1 VDAGS
6 ALPAGV
12 PLLRESGDRVASC
25 AGRWPAS
32 DTDLSDA
39 RCQGVT
45 WTKEIGA
52 EPRINVGNSVKSAVM
67 SDASTGRSVKTARLG
82 VALQPVIDLIDRVD
96 LGYEALPR
104 PPDVTPDA
112 LIAAALTFAQHTGP
126 AVLLVPLH
134 RDLLTS
140 DDFDPAA
147 AARGHG
153 VNPSELAWIIQSEG
167 GNDLEAAGVRRLLE
181 LRDLGF
187 LLAVDGVLA
196 PSLDRRL
203 IADLRP
209 DFVFLDPAVATHLD
223 ENEVG
228 KADLA
233 AAVVFVS
240 RLGGRIVGR
249 GIDSKATAT
258 AMAEVGVQYGVGP
271 HLAHP
276 LVVEADVA
284 EPLDEVVPVAWFQRR
299 EVRVFRERGETLS
312 APIEMTALPVAGAAL
327 DDRTFARF
335 LVDAARTLQAEH
347 DPERILQIAAD
358 RIGQIMTFDRLAIFE
373 ADWQR
378 HRFRPRVLA
387 GGGTEGFLEM
397 EVSLNDGIT
406 GWAFGRGQPYRCAD
420 TDSHPAAST
429 IPGTA
434 REPESLL
441 AVPLVAGDQRLG
453 VLDVWRDGL
462 DAFSEEDLER
472 CALLGFVTAAAWGN
486 AQMYGELERRALTD
500 ALTGLFNIRWW
511 RDMGPRVMAQSL
523 RTGAGVGILLMDLDH
538 FKLVNDSAGHAAGD
552 SVLRAVARALRGVV
566 RDSDYAVRYGGEEF
580 LIVLTNSTV
589 EGAMRVAQ
597 ALQAA
602 IAELRAPT
610 SAIERVTASIGVAV
624 FPDHGRELD
633 DVVAAAD
640 LAMYQAKRDGRDR
653 IAVAP
658 ISLRELSG
666 VDPSDDLLV

>member
-1 VDAGS
+1 MTA
-6 ALPAGV
+6 
-12 PLLRESGDRVASC
+12 VAVNQ
-25 AGRWPAS
+25 
-32 DTDLSDA
+32 A
-39 RCQGVT
+39 R
-45 WTKEIGA
+45 A
-52 EPRINVGNSVKSAVM
+52 
-67 SDASTGRSVKTARLG
+67 G

-104 PPDVTPDA
+104 PRDVAPCAVIT
-112 LIAAALTFAQHTGP
+112 AALSVAQHTGP
-126 AVLLVPLH
+126 AVLLVPLDSDVLAAGEF
-134 RDLLTS
+134 DL
-140 DDFDPAA
+140 AA
-147 AARGHG
+147 QARRYA
-153 VNPSELAWIIQSEG
+153 VNPGELAWIIQSEIERTL
-167 GNDLEAAGVRRLLE
+167 DDAGLRRLLE
-181 LRDLGF
+181 LRELGF
-187 LLAVDGVLA
+187 LLAVDGVR
-196 PSLDRRL
+196 SRTLDRRL

-209 DFVFLDPAVATHLD
+209 DFVFLDGSVAARLH
-223 ENEVG
+223 ESEV
-228 KADLA
+228 ARAHLA
-233 AAVVFVS
+233 AAVVYVA
-240 RLGGRIVGR
+240 RLGGRIVAR
-249 GIDSKATAT
+249 GIDTKATA
-258 AMAEVGVQYGVGP
+258 AEVAELGVQYGVGP

-276 LVVEADVA
+276 LVVDADLA
-284 EPLDEVVPVAWFQRR
+284 EPMDEVVTVTWFQRR
-299 EVRVFRERGETLS
+299 EVRVFRERGDTLS
-312 APIEMTALPVAGAAL
+312 APIEMTALPVPGAAGL
-327 DDRTFARF
+327 DDRSFARF

-347 DPERILQIAAD
+347 DPERILEIAAE
-358 RIGQIMTFDRLAIFE
+358 RLCQVMAVDRLAIFE
-373 ADWQR
+373 ADWER

-387 GGGTEGFLEM
+387 GVGTEGFLEM

-434 REPESLL
+434 REPESLI
-441 AVPLVAGDQRLG
+441 AIPLVAGDQRLG

-462 DAFSEEDLER
+462 DAFTEEDLER
-472 CALLGFVTAAAWGN
+472 CALLGFITAAAWSN

-538 FKLVNDSAGHAAGD
+538 FKQVNDSAGHAAGD
-552 SVLRAVARALRGVV
+552 SVLRAVARAVRRVV

-610 SAIERVTASIGVAV
+610 SEIERVTASIGVAV
-624 FPDHGRELD
+624 FPDHGQELD

-658 ISLRELSG
+658 ISRRELSG
-666 VDPSDDLLV
+666 EDPSDDMLF

>member
-1 VDAGS
+1 MG
-6 ALPAGV
+6 G
-12 PLLRESGDRVASC
+12 
-25 AGRWPAS
+25 
-32 DTDLSDA
+32 
-39 RCQGVT
+39 
-45 WTKEIGA
+45 
-52 EPRINVGNSVKSAVM
+52 
-67 SDASTGRSVKTARLG
+67 ASTRRAGKPVGPG

-104 PPDVTPDA
+104 PVDLAPRS
-112 LIAAALTFAQHTGP
+112 IISAALSFAQHTGP

-134 RDLLTS
+134 RAVLAAEE
-140 DDFDPAA
+140 FDVAA
-147 AARGHG
+147 LAARHG
-153 VNPSELAWIIQSEG
+153 VNPAELAWTIESEVES
-167 GNDLEAAGVRRLLE
+167 DLDETGLRRLRE

-187 LLAVDGVLA
+187 LLAVDGVLS
-196 PSLDRRL
+196 PTLDRRL
-203 IADLRP
+203 IADVRP
-209 DFVFLDPAVATHLD
+209 DFVFLDAGVPGRLEENDVARAH
-223 ENEVG
+223 
-228 KADLA
+228 LA
-233 AAVVFVS
+233 AAVVFVA
-240 RLGGRIVGR
+240 RLGGRIVAR

-258 AMAEVGVQYGVGP
+258 SLAELGVQYGVGP

-276 LVVEADVA
+276 LVVEADLA
-284 EPLDEVVPVAWFQRR
+284 EPDDEIVPVAWFQRR
-299 EVRVFRERGETLS
+299 EVRVFRERGDTLS
-312 APIEMTALPVAGAAL
+312 APIEMTPLPVAGGATV
-327 DDRTFARF
+327 DDRGFARF
-335 LVDAARTLQAEH
+335 LVDVARTLQAEH
-347 DPERILQIAAD
+347 DPERILEIAAD
-358 RIGQIMTFDRLAIFE
+358 RLARVIAVDRLAIFE
-373 ADWQR
+373 ADWER

-387 GGGTEGFLEM
+387 GAGTEGFLEL

-441 AVPLVAGDQRLG
+441 AVPLIAGDQRLG
-453 VLDVWRDGL
+453 ILDVWRDSL

-472 CALLGFVTAAAWGN
+472 CALLGFVTAAAWSN

-511 RDMGPRVMAQSL
+511 RDMGPRVMSQSL

-538 FKLVNDSAGHAAGD
+538 FKLVNDTAGHAAGD
-552 SVLRAVARALRGVV
+552 SVLRAVARAIRRVV

-602 IAELRAPT
+602 VAELRAPT
-610 SAIERVTASIGVAV
+610 SDIKRVTASIGVAV
-624 FPDHGRELD
+624 FPDHGEELD

-640 LAMYQAKRDGRDR
+640 LAMYEAKREGRDR
-653 IAVAP
+653 ISVAP
-658 ISLRELSG
+658 ISLRELTG
-666 VDPSDDLLV
+666 PDPSDALSTAGGG

>member
-1 VDAGS
+1 
-6 ALPAGV
+6 
-12 PLLRESGDRVASC
+12 
-25 AGRWPAS
+25 
-32 DTDLSDA
+32 
-39 RCQGVT
+39 
-45 WTKEIGA
+45 
-52 EPRINVGNSVKSAVM
+52 M
-67 SDASTGRSVKTARLG
+67 SDVSTGRSARAARPG

-104 PPDVTPDA
+104 PPDVTPSA
-112 LIAAALTFAQHTGP
+112 LIAAALTLAQHTGP

-134 RDLLTS
+134 RDLLAS

-147 AARGHG
+147 AARRHG
-153 VNPSELAWIIQSEG
+153 VNPAELAWIIQSEIG
-167 GNDLEAAGVRRLLE
+167 ADLESVGVRRLLE

-209 DFVFLDPAVATHLD
+209 DFVFLDPTVAAHLD

-228 KADLA
+228 KAHLA

-249 GIDSKATAT
+249 GIDSTATAT

-284 EPLDEVVPVAWFQRR
+284 DPLDEVVPVAWFQRR
-299 EVRVFRERGETLS
+299 EVRVFRERGDTLS
-312 APIEMTALPVAGAAL
+312 APIEMSPLPVAGAPL
-327 DDRTFARF
+327 DDRSFARF

-347 DPERILQIAAD
+347 DPDRILQIAAD

-378 HRFRPRVLA
+378 HRFRPRALA

-472 CALLGFVTAAAWGN
+472 CALLGFITAAAWGN

-552 SVLRAVARALRGVV
+552 SVLRAVARAVRSVV

-658 ISLRELSG
+658 ISRRELSG